1 MSAIG
6 HNMASMNP
14 RGKHLAASGDGGG
27 GGGGGRDRG
36 QNINHLLS
44 FTLPPRAR
52 PPPPTNARRSKRSG
66 GTPFNK
72 ERYVSAQYRFLVK
85 PTGDYTA
92 YFADADIYLNWG
104 DILSVLIP
112 TSSALSGAATS
123 ALPSSSQPS
132 LETHEGAA
140 CPICLSPPTA
150 PRMTKCGHVYC
161 YPCILQYLSTTDG
174 PASAGPA
181 PIPGAPV
188 GASVNS
194 GNALTGPTNRQWKRC
209 PICWDAVYARDLK
222 AVRWWDPK
230 AVAAQQDRQPAA
242 GNEQIGDI
250 IGHFES
256 GDEPSTSQQAPS
268 TQNPDYLRMR
278 LMERP
283 QITTLALPQSST
295 WPTSSTSPSDQ
306 PLLAQH
312 QAPWHFQPDVMTYCK
327 FMLATPDLLLESLT
341 QDVDELAA
349 EKKLLSS
356 FGSTQGD
363 DTIAYVTLAEKKV
376 SEQMGKVINEL
387 DTPAVR
393 SAIGQAKNDLK
404 EHEEAERGQRVR
416 DSENTSR
423 RRRRQ
428 IEREKE
434 EHRQSE
440 DAKAAE
446 DGESKVED
454 SQDDTS
460 STPLNTPSVESS
472 EGAEAFLA
480 LRAQGQGGSYLPRP
494 KEEAKASA
502 AMATSSDE
510 ATNAAPPT
518 APAPKSH
525 QRPRRNLN
533 PPAPSSSS
541 YLFYQAASGQN
552 IYLHPLDI
560 KVLHSQ
566 FGAYSRFP
574 RDIAVKVQGAE
585 EGSMNEELQ
594 KRCKY
599 LTHLPKG
606 TDVVFIEVDW
616 ESMAAVPANSPSTE
630 GGMEASEPRLIEEK
644 TLKPYSQVL
653 RARRNKRRDKERKE
667 DRAKLKAEEA
677 EAASRP
683 GGAAA
688 AARHHQQQQQMQSSN
703 GRHVHMLSSSYGSEG
718 GRSAVSSH
726 GQATSPTFMESALW
740 GAERDFPIH
749 PGHHGGVDDEF
760 PSALALTAA
769 SSSSPNMTPT
779 RSPASS
785 ATQPSSRTGTGSKT
799 VWGTVAPKPSFS
811 STLHASSRGTSGAG
825 GAGGAW
831 DEDVDDAWLELEE
844 GFVLGTNNSRQVRP
858 GRGLNSQQGNRRTNG
873 TAGSGATTGVGAAGK
888 GDGGRAAPIE
898 GEKGSTTPGAVPS
911 GGGGGGGG
919 KKQRKAKL
927 VLTGGGRGTG

>member
-1 MSAIG
+1 MLNTALFFAG
-6 HNMASMNP
+6 
-14 RGKHLAASGDGGG
+14 
-27 GGGGGRDRG
+27 
-36 QNINHLLS
+36 
-44 FTLPPRAR
+44 
-52 PPPPTNARRSKRSG
+52 
-66 GTPFNK
+66 
-72 ERYVSAQYRFLVK
+72 YVSAQYRFLVK

-112 TSSALSGAATS
+112 TSSALSGAATL

-181 PIPGAPV
+181 PIPGAPA

-209 PICWDAVYARDLK
+209 PICWDAVYVRDLK

-242 GNEQIGDI
+242 GSEQVSDV
-250 IGHFES
+250 IGHFEN
-256 GDEPSTSQQAPS
+256 GDEPSTSHRAPS

-428 IEREKE
+428 IEREAE
-434 EHRQSE
+434 EHRQLE
-440 DAKAAE
+440 VAKATE
-446 DGESKVED
+446 TGDLSRVEAA
-454 SQDDTS
+454 QDDS
-460 STPLNTPSVESS
+460 STAPMTTPSVESS
-472 EGAEAFLA
+472 EGAEAFLT

-494 KEEAKASA
+494 KEEANASPA
-502 AMATSSDE
+502 VATSSDE
-510 ATNAAPPT
+510 AANTAPPT
-518 APAPKSH
+518 APAPKAH

-616 ESMAAVPANSPSTE
+616 ETMAATATGTSSAE
-630 GGMEASEPRLIEEK
+630 GVVEADEPRLIEEK
-644 TLKPYSQVL
+644 TLKPYTQVL

-688 AARHHQQQQQMQSSN
+688 AARHQQQLQASN
-703 GRHVHMLSSSYGSEG
+703 GRHGHMLSGSYGSEG

-740 GAERDFPIH
+740 GAEREFPIH
-749 PGHHGGVDDEF
+749 PGHHGGSGVDDDF

-769 SSSSPNMTPT
+769 SSSSPHMAPT
-779 RSPASS
+779 RSPAPAASL
-785 ATQPSSRTGTGSKT
+785 AQPSSRTGSKT
-799 VWGTVAPKPSFS
+799 VWGTVTPKPSFS
-811 STLHASSRGTSGAG
+811 STLHASSRGTSGA
-825 GAGGAW
+825 AGGAW

-858 GRGLNSQQGNRRTNG
+858 GRGLNSQQNSRRTV
-873 TAGSGATTGVGAAGK
+873 ATTSGPAGK
-888 GDGGRAAPIE
+888 GESVRIAPVE
-898 GEKGSTTPGAVPS
+898 GEARDQKSNATPGAAPAPTPTPS
-911 GGGGGGGG
+911 GGGGGGG

-927 VLTGGGRGTG
+927 VLTSGGRGTG